1 MYINEVEKAKR
12 IVQLREATAKVYSV
26 ADCKQALEKNEWDT
40 ERAKVALQPADISA
54 ILSDS
59 YLLYGQRFPIV
70 DVNCEP
76 GIKTE
81 SFISEDGKTYEAFVI
96 PNCTK
101 VPDHT
106 IILNKLTVKE
116 IDDATKKEILLSRDP
131 WGVIDTYDDWDTERV
146 KPALQPADGYLLCK
160 QQLNVPIV
168 DVNCEPGIKVDWDW
182 IASNIEFK
190 SGGES
195 VTLIG
200 CSKYWK

>member
-26 ADCKQALEKNEWDT
+26 ADCKQALEKNDWDT
-40 ERAKVALQPADISA
+40 ERAKVALQPADIST
-54 ILSDS
+54 IPSDG
-59 YLLYGQRFPIV
+59 YLLDAQ
-70 DVNCEP
+70 CL
-76 GIKTE
+76 KTE
-81 SFISEDGKTYEAFVI
+81 KFLSKDGKTYEAFVI